1 MSFSLPNRPKRK
13 AGGRGGGGGGDDPR
27 KQRKTGP
34 GKQPAA
40 ATIARPLP
48 SSFDGYKEA
57 GDNLPAPFD
66 RMTVP
71 AQDDPA
77 EVRLHDLKKQAVVA
91 YGSGDEFTARGS
103 FNSSFVQLY
112 TSTCATSP
120 TISLTVRSL
129 RTAARW
135 AIDFDLHE
143 MSEVTATVFN
153 VITASPGSIAA
164 DKSEHDVHATA
175 LKQAVEAAQP
185 SADLETADPPQPVT
199 PGKYLRI
206 VVKRR
211 QFNVDNDRTDYA
223 MYSDERVDWTPSE
236 AEAKD
241 SHDSFQPYRPKQ
253 AALGHKLQDTLNHLA
268 CTPTVQI
275 FLAQVDRDVELHAK
289 ILQHITRSG
298 CDDKFRPD
306 WYWSRH
312 KLYVTRDENDG
323 ASPSDAKWFQQFYDK
338 NHLVKQKP
346 HYPERQPW
354 LQIATQDGSP
364 KYAPVWLKTKTR
376 FSGPGEYRSTYIPAS
391 LWEIEATA
399 VMYQTQFT
407 NAQTY
412 FAAFQLRRDE
422 VLIKIKLRG
431 SDAEVR
437 TTHGQLQVVP
447 AAGTKI
453 KVRVRTGDLD
463 KPQVTSDDDTVFSGI
478 TAEKRERGW
487 DVMLV
492 CETPVG
498 WDPKSLTEAMKK
510 GTAVVLEA
518 DYENHQDY
526 MGLQSIE
533 MAAFRT
539 GLDRIKGPNTTND
552 RVEWKVSAH
561 TGGAHVPQLSRDFY
575 GDWLAEKSDGN
586 GVFVSNEDA
595 AIDSLV
601 TDILYTEL
609 NVEQRQAYL
618 LALRGSPKAQLGIE
632 GCPGTGKSRTLSN
645 IAIAFLAM
653 GYSVCLG
660 AQSNNGVDAVFEKI
674 AKATTVHHEV
684 DSDLLVRF
692 GASTIDRKL
701 ISSLLSAWKES
712 GDMETPLNIESSIAN
727 VNIPYTAAYKTAK
740 FIHENPQDEL
750 SKNWRRYALADEQ
763 KVAAFGYGPARRPAG
778 ASSARSMVRDKLID
792 KVLGNPR
799 LIGATCAAM
808 QRKDIAEWAEG
819 LNLSFDVL
827 IFDEASQS
835 TEAAFMTAAMADI
848 NKKLGLVILGGDT
861 KQLPPVIQS
870 TFENPFAAVLEM
882 SPLERMIKANH
893 DAAVVNLL
901 RNYRSH
907 SDIVRLAS
915 QLFYNGR
922 MVAGRKDGDTDNMPL
937 GPMKTPL
944 KDVVKGLYKIQEGCS
959 VSNQLYVPAKADF
972 RPYNGRIWVVDV
984 PGFSKK
990 APESHSTF
998 NENGIRVSC
1007 RLAGEL
1013 AKKIGSDNVEIITM
1027 YSYELK
1033 LFRESKFLPKGV
1045 EVKTVDSFQGLEDVA
1060 IVLHCSAAFA
1070 ERPNPLGHISN
1081 VRRLNVALTR
1091 AKELMFIVGNFSF
1104 WEDRILKVA
1113 GKPNDSSGGRK
1124 FHMEVNEPFYRLLTE
1139 VRRAKMVAPLSQEVL
1154 NSLPDVY
1161 IKRGKLCQDFK
1172 KTAAIFGG
1180 KEFKHVKDRESL

>member
-1 MSFSLPNRPKRK
+1 MSFSLPSHPKRK
-13 AGGRGGGGGGDDPR
+13 FGGGGGGGGGDDSR

-34 GKQPAA
+34 GKKPAA
-40 ATIARPLP
+40 APAIARPLT
-48 SSFDGYKEA
+48 SSFDGYKGT

-71 AQDDPA
+71 DRDNPA
-77 EVRLHDLKKQAVVA
+77 EVKLHDLKKQVIVA
-91 YGSGDEFTARGS
+91 YNSGDNFTARGS
-103 FNSSFVQLY
+103 FKTSFVQLQ

-120 TISLTVRSL
+120 TISLTVRSYK
-129 RTAARW
+129 TKARW

-153 VITASPGSIAA
+153 VLAAPYDSIAA
-164 DKSEHDVHATA
+164 DKPEHDVHVIA
-175 LKQAVEAAQP
+175 LKQAVN
-185 SADLETADPPQPVT
+185 TADQSWDLK

-211 QFNVDNDRTDYA
+211 QSNIDRDHTDYA

-241 SHDSFQPYRPKQ
+241 SHDSFQPYRPEK
-253 AALGHKLQDTLNHLA
+253 AALGLNTQDTLNHLA
-268 CTPTVQI
+268 CSPTVEI
-275 FLAQVDRDVELHAK
+275 FLAHVDRDVELHADV
-289 ILQHITRSG
+289 LQRITRSG

-312 KLYVTRDENDG
+312 KLYCTRDENDG
-323 ASPSDAKWFQQFYDK
+323 ASPADAKWFQQFYSKD
-338 NHLVKQKP
+338 HLVERKP

-364 KYAPVWLKTKTR
+364 KYAPVWRKTKTR
-376 FSGPGEYRSTYIPAS
+376 FSGPGDYRSTYIPAG

-431 SDAEVR
+431 RDDEVR

-447 AAGTKI
+447 AAGTKL

-463 KPQVTSDDDTVFSGI
+463 KPQVISDDDTAFSGE

-498 WDPKSLTEAMKK
+498 WNPKSLTEAMKK
-510 GTAVVLEA
+510 GTGVVLEA
-518 DYENHQDY
+518 DYENPQDY

-533 MAAFRT
+533 KAARRT
-539 GLDRIKGPNTTND
+539 WLDRIKGLNTTTD

-561 TGGAHVPQLSRDFY
+561 TGGAHVSQLSRDFY
-575 GDWLAEKSDGN
+575 GEWVTKKSDGH

-595 AIDSLV
+595 AINGLV
-601 TDILYTEL
+601 TDILYTKL

-618 LALRGSPKAQLGIE
+618 LALRGTPKAQLGIQ

-645 IAIAFLAM
+645 IAIALLAM

-674 AKATTVHHEV
+674 AETATLHRFEIDT
-684 DSDLLVRF
+684 DLIVRF

-701 ISSLLSAWKES
+701 TASLLSAWKES
-712 GDMETPLNIESSIAN
+712 GDMKTPDNIGSSIAN
-727 VNIPYTAAYKTAK
+727 VNIPYTAAYKMAK

-750 SKNWRRYALADEQ
+750 SKNWRSYARADAQ
-763 KVAAFGYGPARRPAG
+763 KVAAFGYGPARRPG
-778 ASSARSMVRDKLID
+778 DASSTRAMNRDRLID
-792 KVLGNPR
+792 KVLGQPR

-808 QRKDIAEWAEG
+808 QRQDVAEWAEG
-819 LNLSFDVL
+819 LNLTFDVL

-835 TEAAFMTAAMADI
+835 TEAAFMTATMADI

-870 TFENPFAAVLEM
+870 TFQNPFAAVLEM

-915 QLFYNGR
+915 MLFYDGR
-922 MVAGRKDGDTDNMPL
+922 MVAARKDGDSDNLPL
-937 GPMKTPL
+937 GPKKTPL
-944 KDVVKGLYKIQEGCS
+944 KDVVNNLSKVQPGCS
-959 VSNQLYVPAKADF
+959 PANQLYAPKTGGF

-990 APESHSTF
+990 APESHSTY

-1007 RLAGEL
+1007 RLADEL
-1013 AKKIGSDNVEIITM
+1013 AKKIGPDNVEIITM

-1033 LFRESKFLPKGV
+1033 LFRESKLLPKGV
-1045 EVKTVDSFQGLEDVA
+1045 VVKTVDSFQGLEDVA

-1070 ERPNPLGHISN
+1070 
-1081 VRRLNVALTR
+1081 
-1091 AKELMFIVGNFSF
+1091 
-1104 WEDRILKVA
+1104 D
-1113 GKPNDSSGGRK
+1113 
-1124 FHMEVNEPFYRLLTE
+1124 
-1139 VRRAKMVAPLSQEVL
+1139 
-1154 NSLPDVY
+1154 
-1161 IKRGKLCQDFK
+1161 
-1172 KTAAIFGG
+1172 
-1180 KEFKHVKDRESL
+1180 